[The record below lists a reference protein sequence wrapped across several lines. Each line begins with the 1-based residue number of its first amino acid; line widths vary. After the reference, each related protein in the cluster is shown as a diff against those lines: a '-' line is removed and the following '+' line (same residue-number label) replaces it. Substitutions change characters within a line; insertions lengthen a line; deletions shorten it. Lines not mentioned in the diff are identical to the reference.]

1 MGLQVNVV
9 FEFPDI
15 TDPTSPAAD
24 EVVVRLTEAGA
35 QWKAQQWHEGQKEC
49 AVWVDEAQEPDAQQ
63 DTQVSDEARSFGP
76 WHKHHGHG

>member
-15 TDPTSPAAD
+15 TDPNSPAAD

-49 AVWVDEAQEPDAQQ
+49 AVWVEDPKAGEADAQEM
-63 DTQVSDEARSFGP
+63 VSDEARSFGP
-76 WHKHHGHG
+76 WHKIHGHG